1 MTLKPAVQ
9 TASTAVIDRPV
20 GRVALHAR
28 GIIDFSAEKLADRP
42 DLLEEKLRRTSG
54 VNGVEINVFSHKIT
68 IDFDP
73 SITSLDKIRNL
84 LKKRQE
90 S

>member
-1 MTLKPAVQ
+1 MKPAVQ
-9 TASTAVIDRPV
+9 TTSTAIIDRPDSQ
-20 GRVALHAR
+20 VALHAR
-28 GIIDFSAEKLADRP
+28 GIIDFSVEKLADRP

-54 VNGVEINVFSHKIT
+54 VNGVEINVFSNKIT
-68 IDFDP
+68 VDFDP

-84 LKKRQE
+84 LKKRKG